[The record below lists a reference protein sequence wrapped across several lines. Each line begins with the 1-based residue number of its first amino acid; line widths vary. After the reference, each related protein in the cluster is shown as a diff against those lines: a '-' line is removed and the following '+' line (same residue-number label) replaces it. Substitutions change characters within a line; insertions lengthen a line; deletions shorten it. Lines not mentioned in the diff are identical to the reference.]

1 MKLLFS
7 TLLLMLGFCGIVTSI
22 GLNILAALVSIGGLK

>member
-7 TLLLMLGFCGIVTSI
+7 TLLLILGFAGILVSI
-22 GLNILAALVSIGGLK
+22 GLNILATIVCMGVK